1 MHNALPSWLLAK
13 FETIQD
19 DSTRAQLLQAVQQA
33 LTDSVRDTL
42 DRMTRIRHLV
52 LYFNTKADWDT
63 TLEVIRESLHADAV
77 QVVCLE
83 GLDSLSYHLLP
94 ADQIVDEDF
103 DRLLH
108 DGLTVDDQT
117 PDGRA
122 RLGLLMAVNDDLL
135 GVVMV
140 IRNNGKPFNEY
151 DRLLLA
157 NFADEMAIA
166 LYNIELYTLLRE
178 QADHLANIIRDD
190 SYRRG

>member
-1 MHNALPSWLLAK
+1 MDNAFPTWLLAE
-13 FETIQD
+13 FESIGD
-19 DSTRAQLLQAVQQA
+19 DFTRAHLLQAVQQA
-33 LTDSVRDTL
+33 LTDSARTTL
-42 DRMTRIRHLV
+42 DQLAQIRHLV
-52 LYFNTKADWDT
+52 LYFNTKADWTT
-63 TLEVIRESLHADAV
+63 TLEVIRDALHAAAV

-83 GLDSLSYHLLP
+83 GLDTLSYHLLP
-94 ADQIVDEDF
+94 ADQTVDEDF

-117 PDGRA
+117 PDGRV
-122 RLGLLMAVNDDLL
+122 RLGLLMAINDDLL

-140 IRNNGKPFNEY
+140 IRHNGEPFNEY

-178 QADHLANIIRDD
+178 QADHLADLIRDD
-190 SYRRG
+190 GYERG

>member
-1 MHNALPSWLLAK
+1 
-13 FETIQD
+13 
-19 DSTRAQLLQAVQQA
+19 
-33 LTDSVRDTL
+33 VRDTL
-42 DRMTRIRHLV
+42 DRLTRIRHLV
-52 LYFNTKADWDT
+52 LYFNTKADWET
-63 TLEVIRESLHADAV
+63 TLAVIRESLHADAV

-108 DGLTVDDQT
+108 DGLTVDDHT
-117 PDGRA
+117 PEGRV
-122 RLGLLMAVNDDLL
+122 RLGLLMAINDDLL
-135 GVVMV
+135 GVLMV
-140 IRNNGKPFNEY
+140 IRNNGKSFNEY

-190 SYRRG
+190 GYGRG